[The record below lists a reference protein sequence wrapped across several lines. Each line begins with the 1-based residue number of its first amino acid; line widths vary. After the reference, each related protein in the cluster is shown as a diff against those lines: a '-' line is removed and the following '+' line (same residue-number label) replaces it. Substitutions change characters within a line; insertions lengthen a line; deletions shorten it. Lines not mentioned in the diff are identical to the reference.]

1 MGRMCRRRLPRIS
14 CLKCFTAMVTKT
26 SVRGI
31 PASASARSR
40 TRPAGPAAEVF
51 LVAGLLA
58 HEHDVSGPAALARH
72 RLRCVLVERA
82 ARARVLGLGKLRER
96 IDLRRKLE
104 IKPRL
109 PSHRALL
116 ANRCRPLRVNAGPPR
131 QFAAGGGFGAFRD
144 IKKSLYPRC
153 RRWRALL

>member
-1 MGRMCRRRLPRIS
+1 MLDRIGDEHLRARNSRLCQRAVEDAPRRADERL
-14 CLKCFTAMVTKT
+14 
-26 SVRGI
+26 
-31 PASASARSR
+31 
-40 TRPAGPAAEVF
+40 AAEIL

-58 HEHDVSGPAALARH
+58 DEHDVSGSAALARH

-104 IKPRL
+104 IKLRL

-116 ANRCRPLRVNAGPPR
+116 ASRCRPLRVNAGPPR
-131 QFAAGGGFGAFRD
+131 QFAAAGRFAPFRD